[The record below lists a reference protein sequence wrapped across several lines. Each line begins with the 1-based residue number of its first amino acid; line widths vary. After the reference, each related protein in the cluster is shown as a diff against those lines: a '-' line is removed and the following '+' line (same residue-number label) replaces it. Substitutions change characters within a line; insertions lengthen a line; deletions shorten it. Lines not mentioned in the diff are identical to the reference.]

1 MQFEL
6 RCIQLK
12 LIACFI
18 ISADNFR
25 YFGAQQVC
33 CLVARLCLSLGKS
46 RRGANRMTG
55 KALHMKGLLKRYIS
69 GGWDPWGINKKCL
82 KILCSVFLLFS
93 WRREPEKKRQ
103 PRNRCS
109 LAALPGSGSRLR
121 APAGSPPAACH
132 EGQWLWAP
140 PSAPCGL
147 SPWRSLSCRSCAPTG
162 APRWPE
168 AERRYDH
175 HDTNS
180 STKSKSG
187 KRGAGT
193 RQRMMRNRHL
203 DQHPTPQT
211 PPFCYFTLWLFPTL
225 FHVFSNIILRPS
237 GRSCNVNSH
246 ESAIK
251 DIKS

>member
-55 KALHMKGLLKRYIS
+55 KALHMKGLLRRYIS

-82 KILCSVFLLFS
+82 KILCSVFWLFS
-93 WRREPEKKRQ
+93 WRREPEKKGNREIDAVGRLYLDLDLVWELQQVPRQLLAMKVSGSEHHLQ
-103 PRNRCS
+103 PRAASRPGGHCHAEVV
-109 LAALPGSGSRLR
+109 LRLELHVGLKQRDAIITMTQIAALNQR
-121 APAGSPPAACH
+121 AVR
-132 EGQWLWAP
+132 E
-140 PSAPCGL
+140 
-147 SPWRSLSCRSCAPTG
+147 
-162 APRWPE
+162 E
-168 AERRYDH
+168 
-175 HDTNS
+175 
-180 STKSKSG
+180 
-187 KRGAGT
+187 AGT

-203 DQHPTPQT
+203 DQHPTPQ
-211 PPFCYFTLWLFPTL
+211 PFCYFTLWLFPTL

-237 GRSCNVNSH
+237 GRSWYVNSH